1 MSAAS
6 AEAGKEMRR
15 FGCTSCGNCCNR
27 GPEMELS
34 EATAL
39 ADRFI
44 TSVVFKA
51 HSLPESDRCGWAAE
65 WWRNHDTRI
74 PIRPA
79 LEEQRRHLNHFA
91 SRRRVERRR
100 ERQVFLTISAI
111 VNDDGRGR
119 CPALAGNLC
128 SIYDARPLTCRT
140 VPMHYSRPRSVLQ
153 SYLDQFTA
161 TPDYRCDTSS
171 TAPIILDG
179 NRIVDAAVE
188 RHREEAISLA
198 RKERAWK
205 DQLLLLMD
213 DDRKAEAAGL
223 PTYDAVLANT
233 DQGYATLLPMIVAW
247 RVAKDRGLLPREAFH
262 DLCRKQMALIQAERG
277 RDDPGESLRKELAS
291 LFSIYEAELARAER
305 VESNIAFF
313 AEPKRS

>member
-1 MSAAS
+1 MSAS
-6 AEAGKEMRR
+6 SPEAGKEVRR
-15 FGCTSCGNCCNR
+15 FACTSCGHCCNR

-39 ADRFI
+39 GDRFI

-51 HSLPESDRCGWAAE
+51 HSLPINERSEWAAG
-65 WWRNHDTRI
+65 WWKSHESRI

-79 LEEQRRHLNHFA
+79 LEEQRRYLSHFA
-91 SRRRVERRR
+91 SRRQVERRR
-100 ERQVFLTISAI
+100 DRQVFLTISAI

-140 VPMHYSRPRSVLQ
+140 VPMHYSRPPSALRA
-153 SYLDQFTA
+153 YLDRFTA
-161 TPDYRCDTSS
+161 TPDYRCDTSA

-205 DQLLLLMD
+205 DQLILLMD

-233 DQGYATLLPMIVAW
+233 DQGYATLLPMIVVW
-247 RVAKDRGLLPREAFH
+247 RVAKDRGLLSLEAFH
-262 DLCRKQMALIQAERG
+262 NLCRKQMALIQAEMG
-277 RDDPGESLRKELAS
+277 REPGESLRKELAH
-291 LFSIYEAELARAER
+291 LLSIYEAELASAQRAG
-305 VESNIAFF
+305 SNIAFL
-313 AEPKRS
+313 AKPTQS